1 MSLTQKEKDEIYE
14 KVENMTPRQRS
25 DRMNRLVNE
34 SIVKSVFVH
43 VVLLLYI
50 IVSLYIKQNYE
61 INSLIY
67 TALIGVGIFWTYGCM
82 LTFQAYLFFKS
93 AKNLSNSF
101 GSSIKDGIDFLDS
114 NE

>member
-14 KVENMTPRQRS
+14 KVENMTSKQRA

-34 SIVKSVFVH
+34 SIVKSVLVH
-43 VVLLLYI
+43 IILLLYI
-50 IVSLYIKQNYE
+50 FISFYIKQNYE
-61 INSLIY
+61 INIITNIVLV
-67 TALIGVGIFWTYGCM
+67 GVGIFWAYGCM
-82 LTFQAYLFFKS
+82 LTVQAYMFFKG

-101 GSSIKDGIDFLDS
+101 SSSIQDGIDFLDL